1 MPPFQR
7 LDSKK
12 RLSAREEDARRSR
25 DRESCE
31 IEGHTFFCRC
41 KEFPG
46 SRTKFPRHTH
56 LARPLTIHHA
66 TNRSDQQARPAPAPH
81 KTPSTARQSVV
92 FAFQPAFRESI
103 WVLVSARGRCSHA
116 LVGCVAPWSSV
127 ICVTRRS
134 HDAPPRST
142 RVWACLT
149 MSFFGGRRPSNVLL
163 HTQGPRTRACS

>member
-1 MPPFQR
+1 MAQVYPVATERAPSIMLRAAVATEHSSRQIGYPLLTLTIMAAPAYKRRRAKNAPFQR
-7 LDSKK
+7 LGSKK

-41 KEFPG
+41 KKFPG
-46 SRTKFPRHTH
+46 TRTKFPRHTHTH
-56 LARPLTIHHA
+56 LARPLTIPHA

-103 WVLVSARGRCSHA
+103 WVL
-116 LVGCVAPWSSV
+116 
-127 ICVTRRS
+127 
-134 HDAPPRST
+134 
-142 RVWACLT
+142 
-149 MSFFGGRRPSNVLL
+149 
-163 HTQGPRTRACS
+163 